1 MVFGNQN
8 TLTLNPIP
16 ALPIILL
23 WDIKQIKSEPPPPNL
38 LNTHGHQLTRVA
50 VKGMHSSRV
59 QGLEQEKTRQML
71 FLSASFSFYLFL
83 QETMCS
89 SGAVLLHSKATSWF
103 GQCRFGVTLK
113 PCLMLHFASNRTP
126 GVLASKL
133 GVPYG
138 DQESLEVSLSLT
150 SSWLQAPD
158 LPFPGVFTLQTC
170 DYKSFLCSFEI
181 EAF

>member
-16 ALPIILL
+16 ALPTSLL

-38 LNTHGHQLTRVA
+38 LNTHDHQLTRVA

-59 QGLEQEKTRQML
+59 QGLEQEKTQQML

-89 SGAVLLHSKATSWF
+89 SVAVLLHSKATSWF

-133 GVPYG
+133 VYSMVAKRALKCPSVWLLP
-138 DQESLEVSLSLT
+138 DSKPLT
-150 SSWLQAPD
+150 FLFLGCLLYKLVIIS
-158 LPFPGVFTLQTC
+158 PFSVLL
-170 DYKSFLCSFEI
+170 K
-181 EAF
+181 